1 MNQFHGLHSTH
12 WNLLDNYRNFKILF
26 HSMKIQ
32 LSVNKFQKLF
42 ALKGVLKKIG
52 FDQNFGQP
60 KISVT
65 EKKIGWSFKLQL
77 IDSRV
82 NQPTVCGCV
91 CVCVCVHVREYA
103 CQRLRERERER
114 VKESFFTFHVLI
126 RREKER
132 EREKDWISPLIPG
145 IVEILREFI
154 ELLRT
159 HVAFF
164 FVGRRKFKFN
174 CCATLFQNQTK
185 FSLEF

>member
-1 MNQFHGLHSTH
+1 MS
-12 WNLLDNYRNFKILF
+12 K
-26 HSMKIQ
+26 
-32 LSVNKFQKLF
+32 
-42 ALKGVLKKIG
+42 A
-52 FDQNFGQP
+52 
-60 KISVT
+60 
-65 EKKIGWSFKLQL
+65 E
-77 IDSRV
+77 
-82 NQPTVCGCV
+82 
-91 CVCVCVHVREYA
+91 
-103 CQRLRERERER
+103 RERERESKR
-114 VKESFFTFHVLI
+114 VFLYLSCADQE
-126 RREKER
+126 REISLSLSLERERER